1 MASTNN
7 DAAPANGTDGI
18 GAITDALQ
26 ATTMQELGRKVRFSL
41 KYRRVFV
48 SKIFIASGEM
58 STDWF
63 GTRIVIWPKQM
74 PHFHIFLETSHVF
87 VGNLSF
93 ATKDEQLR
101 EVFSVHGEI
110 SDVQIIYRG
119 TRSLGYGF
127 VTFAT
132 REESEKAVAATDKTE
147 IDGRAINVEIAKPA
161 PGTPGGAAPRA
172 AAKAARTPKARQTN
186 GDAKS
191 GDEDHDNQ
199 TEPTSPKARR
209 GRSGPGRGR
218 SKRVGRARRPAGESK
233 PDDANGDD
241 HGAVTDASIHNEED
255 QSTKPRPKRVRSK
268 RAKPAGATAS
278 VDGVK
283 RERRPKRKG
292 PPEGEP
298 SQTLLFVA
306 NLPFDVTDDKLKE
319 FFSGYQVASAHVV
332 CRRYGSSLG
341 KSKGFGFVDF
351 VNEEN
356 QLKALEETQGKEL
369 DGRALH
375 VKIAVNETKREDNEG
390 AADKVADGGSA
401 PALIDPALAA

>member
-26 ATTMQELGRKVRFSL
+26 ATTMQELGRK
-41 KYRRVFV
+41 
-48 SKIFIASGEM
+48 
-58 STDWF
+58 
-63 GTRIVIWPKQM
+63 
-74 PHFHIFLETSHVF
+74 VF

>member
-26 ATTMQELGRKVRFSL
+26 ATTMQELGRK
-41 KYRRVFV
+41 
-48 SKIFIASGEM
+48 
-58 STDWF
+58 
-63 GTRIVIWPKQM
+63 
-74 PHFHIFLETSHVF
+74 VF

-119 TRSLGYGF
+119 TRSL
-127 VTFAT
+127 
-132 REESEKAVAATDKTE
+132 AVAATDKTE

-199 TEPTSPKARR
+199 TEPTSPKTWQKWTRT
-209 GRSGPGRGR
+209 
-218 SKRVGRARRPAGESK
+218 RPKQTSWSSPSSAGESK

-298 SQTLLFVA
+298 SS

-341 KSKGFGFVDF
+341 KKGFGFVDF

-390 AADKVADGGSA
+390 AADKVADGGRPQLLLIPRCSTLSMHRVLPSA
-401 PALIDPALAA
+401 SAYCRMEHPFVVCNSSFSAKSLLPTKQPKIVDSCRASLGRTSSATFSHLK